1 MRSSSRYFSTFF
13 FEGLPSE
20 RSLSEEPESESEDES
35 LRLLLLFLLLPRRLF
50 LRLSSEDD
58 DESDEDDEEDEEEE
72 EEEEEERRRRFDF
85 FSGSDACWIPLP
97 SADPG
102 ADDDDE
108 VSTFLDSGMCEGGG
122 MEVVAEEEAC
132 GVEVATGVPVQ

>member
-1 MRSSSRYFSTFF
+1 M
-13 FEGLPSE
+13 PSE

-35 LRLLLLFLLLPRRLF
+35 LLLLLLFLLLPRRLF

-58 DESDEDDEEDEEEE
+58 DDESDEDDEEDDEEEE
-72 EEEEEERRRRFDF
+72 EEDEERRRRRFDF

-132 GVEVATGVPVQ
+132 GVEAATGVPVQ